1 MFSANI
7 FQQLPSSTHAFSPS
21 SYSFELENDGIIHL
35 NHHHH
40 NNISNQFVNGD
51 CFFQENNAPLGQ
63 GLGLQ
68 SSNDDQSG
76 LLESVIYPY
85 VNKATNTKKYS
96 RRKIETAQGP
106 RDGRVRM
113 SMDVAIK
120 FFCLQDLLG
129 FDKAS
134 KTLDWLFTKSG
145 AAIKELLQEIKH
157 CSSLGDDCQVFE
169 EILMTRSSDEERQN
183 KKQKHKSVKMLRAEA
198 RERARE
204 RTKERLLA
212 KKNDSNKVIIYP
224 LNVRRVRE
232 SLGGSVHH
240 PAATGDCDFHKE
252 EYCSDHHP
260 AATGDCDFHKV
271 SQR

>member
-21 SYSFELENDGIIHL
+21 SYFFELDNDGIIHL

-40 NNISNQFVNGD
+40 SNINNQFVNGD
-51 CFFQENNAPLGQ
+51 CFFQKTNTPDLIPPAVRDDIIGQ

-68 SSNDDQSG
+68 SLNDDQSG
-76 LLESVIYPY
+76 LLESVIHPY
-85 VNKATNTKKYS
+85 VNKVTNTKKYS

-113 SMDVAIK
+113 SMDVGRK

-169 EILMTRSSDEERQN
+169 EILMTRSSDEEERQN
-183 KKQKHKSVKMLRAEA
+183 KKQKHKSVKSSRAEA
-198 RERARE
+198 RQRARD
-204 RTKERLLA
+204 RTKEKLLT
-212 KKNDSNKVIIYP
+212 KKQVI
-224 LNVRRVRE
+224 N
-232 SLGGSVHH
+232 SS
-240 PAATGDCDFHKE
+240 
-252 EYCSDHHP
+252 
-260 AATGDCDFHKV
+260 V
-271 SQR
+271 SQNLETPSSFCGNYNGLGTSDQSLSSQIKYTSLLNLH